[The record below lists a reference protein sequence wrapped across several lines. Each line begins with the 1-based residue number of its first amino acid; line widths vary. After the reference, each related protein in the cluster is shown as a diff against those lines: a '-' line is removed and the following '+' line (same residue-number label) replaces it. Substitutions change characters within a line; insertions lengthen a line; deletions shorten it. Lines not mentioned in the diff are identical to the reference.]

1 MGPLHLLS
9 NLSEKISNLRPVE
22 NIYRLR
28 LMNHEEGAV
37 VDTNVI
43 S

>member
-9 NLSEKISNLRPVE
+9 NLSEQIYNLRPVE
-22 NIYRLR
+22 YIYR